1 MKVKGLDSVLKN
13 LNKEIEGIR
22 GNTRK
27 GLSKAGLF
35 IKGEAVERAP
45 VEFGILRN
53 SAFSQLS
60 PIARKSTASV
70 KIGFTAE
77 YAAYVHEMPMVNS
90 GKPRQGTGKKGT
102 YWEGG
107 ENKFLEKAVK
117 LNIKEI
123 LGIIQKEAGKDL
135 VGNRAR

>member
-13 LNKEIEGIR
+13 LNKEIESIR

-60 PIARKSTASV
+60 SLASKDNSSV
-70 KIGFTAE
+70 KVGFTAE
-77 YAAYVHEMPMVNS
+77 YAAYVHEMPMINK
-90 GKPRQGTGKKGT
+90 GKSRQGTGKKGS
-102 YWEGG
+102 YWDGG